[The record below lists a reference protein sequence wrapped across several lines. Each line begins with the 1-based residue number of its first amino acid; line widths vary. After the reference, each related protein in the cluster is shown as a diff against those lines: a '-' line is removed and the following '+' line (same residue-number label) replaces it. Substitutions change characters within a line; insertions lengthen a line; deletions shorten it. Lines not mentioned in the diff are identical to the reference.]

1 MTNSAPSFSWSALRE
16 VCASSAFILPSD
28 DLSTRRGIIAAA
40 AAITDRM
47 FDGER
52 LREVSWRPARLR
64 DKDAPAPALDTIP
77 AAAPQP
83 APAPSDDGGMKV
95 LAPAPKPRKP
105 SPSVRMPLAPV
116 ADPFLALLD

>member
-64 DKDAPAPALDTIP
+64 DKDAPALALDTIP
-77 AAAPQP
+77 AAPQP
-83 APAPSDDGGMKV
+83 TPAPSDDDGGMKV

-105 SPSVRMPLAPV
+105 PPGMRMPLAPV